1 MSELKQ
7 ALVNEIVSRMKTING
22 KSVVVAKEFGVLPSD
37 LSHLLSG
44 KAMVL
49 FTLDKVVRIAEQFG
63 LSFEFKVKGVTAADN
78 RRMAQVSAKSRSG
91 GATVGAVDFSQ
102 FEDE

>member
-44 KAMVL
+44 KAMAL

-63 LSFEFKVKGVTAADN
+63 LSFEFKVNPIKASDMK
-78 RRMAQVSAKSRSG
+78 RLAQVSAKSRSG